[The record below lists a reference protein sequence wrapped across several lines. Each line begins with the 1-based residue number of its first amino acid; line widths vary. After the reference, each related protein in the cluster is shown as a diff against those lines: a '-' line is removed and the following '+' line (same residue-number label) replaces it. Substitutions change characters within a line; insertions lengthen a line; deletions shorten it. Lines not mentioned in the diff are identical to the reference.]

1 MFTLLPLLL
10 YSLEMK
16 RVWEDRRMDIKYLMA
31 GNMKYASDPFWL
43 VPRHRIGLIGWRL
56 LRDKFSFH

>member
-1 MFTLLPLLL
+1 
-10 YSLEMK
+10 MK